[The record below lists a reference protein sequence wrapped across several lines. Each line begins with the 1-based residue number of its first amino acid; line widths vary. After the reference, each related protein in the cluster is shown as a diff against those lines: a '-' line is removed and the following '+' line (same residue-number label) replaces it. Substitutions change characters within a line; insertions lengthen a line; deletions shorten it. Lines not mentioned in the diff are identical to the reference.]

1 MEYPGVILL
10 GIATGN
16 IAQCLSFFDFF
27 NKKNGCITLEWDV
40 PLMCQFKL
48 KIGKRNCSS
57 KETRTSWLL
66 PETE

>member
-27 NKKNGCITLEWDV
+27 NKKNRLYHFRMGCAFDV
-40 PLMCQFKL
+40 
-48 KIGKRNCSS
+48 SV
-57 KETRTSWLL
+57 
-66 PETE
+66 